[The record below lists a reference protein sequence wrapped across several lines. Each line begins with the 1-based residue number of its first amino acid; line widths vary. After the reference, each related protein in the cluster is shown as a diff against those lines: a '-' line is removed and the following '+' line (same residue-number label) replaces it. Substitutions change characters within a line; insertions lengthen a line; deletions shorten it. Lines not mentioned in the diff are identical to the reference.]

1 MELSLERRLDRL
13 EARAEIAELCTNYC
27 TACDD
32 RDMALLESCFTEDVR
47 LLSRD
52 RLMDA
57 TGRAAAM
64 AMFTRMLA
72 IRGPAF
78 HWTHDR
84 IVRFDDADPDR
95 ATGLVLAHAE
105 TTPHGKASIAG
116 IRYEDAYRREDGR
129 WRFAARTLS
138 FLYYMEMADFIAHF
152 PTPERMGIGGAW
164 RAADFPESLPTWPG
178 RAADQS
184 AAGESAASAVR

>member
-1 MELSLERRLDRL
+1 MALSLERRIDRL

-57 TGRAAAM
+57 TGREAAM
-64 AMFTRMLA
+64 AMFRTMLG

-84 IVRFDDADPDR
+84 IIRFDDNDPDR
-95 ATGLVLAHAE
+95 ASGLVLAHAE
-105 TTPHGKASIAG
+105 TTPNGKASIAG
-116 IRYEDAYRREDGR
+116 IRYNDDYRREDGR
-129 WRFAARTLS
+129 WKFAVRTLS
-138 FLYYMEMADFIAHF
+138 FLYYMEMADFVEHF
-152 PTPERMGIGGAW
+152 PTRQRMGLGGVW
-164 RAADFPESLPTWPG
+164 READFPESLPTWPEQ
-178 RAADQS
+178 AQ
-184 AAGESAASAVR
+184 AGA

>member
-1 MELSLERRLDRL
+1 MELSLERRIDRL
-13 EARAEIAELCTNYC
+13 EARAAIAELGTSYC

-47 LLSRD
+47 MLSRD
-52 RLMDA
+52 GQMDA
-57 TGRAAAM
+57 TGRGETI
-64 AMFTRMLA
+64 AMFDQMLS

-84 IVRFDDADPDR
+84 IVRFDDNDPDR

-116 IRYEDAYRREDGR
+116 IRYEDVYRREGGR
-129 WRFAARTLS
+129 WKFAARTLS
-138 FLYYMEMADFIAHF
+138 FLYYMEMRDFVEHF
-152 PTPERMGIGGAW
+152 PTEKRMGLGGEW
-164 RAADFPESLPTWPG
+164 RAADFPETLPTWPK
-178 RAADQS
+178 RAA
-184 AAGESAASAVR
+184 AAS